1 MDIRQEPFPAKSVE
15 RLRER
20 LSRAIVGGR
29 SQCNVLTG
37 DLQALFRWL
46 DIGVGPCRYPMSY
59 GRTCDAYP
67 NCVCGRPQR

>member
-1 MDIRQEPFPAKSVE
+1 MDINQEPFPTERVE

-20 LSRAIVGGR
+20 LRHGVIRQRTQVS
-29 SQCNVLTG
+29 VLTN

-59 GRTCDAYP
+59 GRACEAYP
-67 NCVCGRPQR
+67 NCVCGRPQT